1 MVRESL
7 RRPYRVTIPMVI
19 LVSLVPVYLF
29 IPDFF
34 GGRELHAPA
43 LALDYRIPQQPVW
56 VLVYGSLY
64 LFLIMLPVFV
74 VRQEDLIRR
83 TVRAYLAVWITAYI
97 CFVLYPTVAPR
108 ADDEVPG
115 TGFLVWGLKALYG
128 SDHPY
133 NCFPSL
139 HVAHSFVSALS
150 TYRVNRHLGIFA
162 SVCAFFVGLSTL
174 FTRQHYI
181 LDVVAGI
188 FLAFVA
194 YAVFLRGARREEVL
208 ESDQR
213 LAPALAVLVM
223 AIVAG
228 FGGCYL
234 LVYALGFEL

>member
-7 RRPYRVTIPMVI
+7 KRPYRVTIPMVI

-29 IPDFF
+29 IPDFL
-34 GGRELHAPA
+34 GGRPLNAPA
-43 LALDYRIPQQPVW
+43 LALDHRIPQQPAW

-64 LFLIMLPVFV
+64 LFLIILPVFV
-74 VRQEDLIRR
+74 VRHEDLIRR
-83 TVRAYLAVWITAYI
+83 TVLAYLAVWITAYI
-97 CFVLYPTVAPR
+97 FFVLYPTVAPR
-108 ADDEVPG
+108 ENDDVPG
-115 TGFLVWGLKALYG
+115 TGFLVWGLKALYS

-150 TYRVNRHLGIFA
+150 TYRVNRGLGVFA
-162 SVCAFFVGLSTL
+162 TVCAFFVGLSTL

-188 FLAFVA
+188 FLAAVA
-194 YAVFLRGARREEVL
+194 YAIFLRGARREDVP
-208 ESDQR
+208 ESDRR

-228 FGGCYL
+228 LAGCYVVL
-234 LVYALGFEL
+234 YALGIEM